1 MVHKRDRV
9 IRPQGTL
16 NPLELQCFY
25 LLFPQR
31 DPGQIR
37 NLLSPREKLSGGSQ
51 VSILG
56 RDLKQVVSRL
66 DSLMMVLK
74 SCKEETCL
82 YPWKALHP
90 KENVRSLSDALQNH
104 FDAFYDE
111 QPRVSFTK
119 CELGY
124 IKESEGP
131 QEYVA
136 FGENQETAWLGDGS
150 QKPIVI
156 NPNWSLWV

>member
-1 MVHKRDRV
+1 M
-9 IRPQGTL
+9 
-16 NPLELQCFY
+16 
-25 LLFPQR
+25 
-31 DPGQIR
+31 R
-37 NLLSPREKLSGGSQ
+37 NLLSPREKLDESSF
-51 VSILG
+51 SLLG
-56 RDLKQVVSRL
+56 RDLKQVVNRL

-90 KENVRSLSDALQNH
+90 KGNVRSLSDAVQHH
-104 FDAFYDE
+104 FDAFYED
-111 QPRVSFTK
+111 QPKVSFTK

-131 QEYVA
+131 QEYQA
-136 FGENQETAWLGDGS
+136 FSDGSQSSWFNDGS

-156 NPNWSLWV
+156 NPHWSLWT